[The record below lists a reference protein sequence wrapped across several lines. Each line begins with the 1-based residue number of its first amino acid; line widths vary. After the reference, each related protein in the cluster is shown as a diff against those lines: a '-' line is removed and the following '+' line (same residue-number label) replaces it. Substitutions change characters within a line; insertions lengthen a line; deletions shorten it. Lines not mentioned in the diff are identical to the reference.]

1 MRRLPVLV
9 FVLCGFLSQLL
20 YSADQGHL
28 TVVDYFLL
36 LPADT
41 FEGTPS
47 EWLKFTKQPDC
58 GVIDTANGYLSCT
71 GDGAQPP
78 FQVALFRFSD
88 GRPLLAVCSG
98 ELEAEDSLFLVFY
111 ELYRDNQM
119 RVASRKI
126 FPIQDGGNRQFILPK
141 QGRIVTVKNVK
152 TGKVLYRY
160 EWNGSTFE
168 RKG

>member
-9 FVLCGFLSQLL
+9 LVLSGFLSQAL
-20 YSADQGHL
+20 YSADQRHL

-47 EWLKFTKQPDC
+47 EWLKFIKQPAGG
-58 GVIDTANGYLSCT
+58 GVIDTANGYLNCT

-88 GRPLLAVCSG
+88 GRPLLAVCTG
-98 ELEAEDSLFLVFY
+98 ELEGENSLFLVFY
-111 ELYRDNQM
+111 ELGRDSQM

-126 FPIQDGGNRQFILPK
+126 FPIQDGGALREIYGSGGIFRATNTISSPDSSVSLR
-141 QGRIVTVKNVK
+141 GRFGNA
-152 TGKVLYRY
+152 L
-160 EWNGSTFE
+160 
-168 RKG
+168 